1 MKKIVAILFVL
12 SLLFAFASCKP
23 AADAAPESTSTP
35 VATSTSEPATQIPNP
50 IVEVEDSTDFD
61 PLGFVIT
68 PHQQAGS
75 VSYSIISDTI
85 AQIIF
90 TLDGDTFTYRAAK
103 TTEDISGVYETFD
116 PLPQTLD
123 LEGPGFTVSV
133 LVQTINGGADG
144 ALAKWTFENVQYT
157 FYTPDKTDFDALT
170 DVLLPIIYV
179 DLPMATCCG

>member
-1 MKKIVAILFVL
+1 MKKTVAILFAL
-12 SLLFAFASCKP
+12 SLLLALASCKP
-23 AADAAPESTSTP
+23 ADPSAAEATNTP
-35 VATSTSEPATQIPNP
+35 VATSSPEPAAQIPNP

-68 PHQQAGS
+68 PHQQADS

-90 TLDGDTFTYRAAK
+90 TLDGETFTYRAAK
-103 TTEDISGVYETFD
+103 TTDDISGVYEAFD
-116 PLPQTLD
+116 PLPQSLD

-144 ALAKWTFENVQYT
+144 ALAKWTFEDVQYT
-157 FYTPDKTDFDALT
+157 FYTPDQTDFDALT